1 MDYSVMGVRRLPGAM
16 LLAAAMLCSGRL
28 AAQTPADPPTSTAPQ
43 APAAQEGQ
51 PIFRGGIDLVTIRAV
66 VRDGKGRPVTGLT
79 AREFLLVDNGVVRRP
94 NAVEHD
100 NGPIGVAL
108 MFDISGSMDIDERFA
123 RARETGY
130 YLLSGLRS
138 GEDEAAIFAF
148 DSSLH
153 MVQPFTT
160 DLDRLK
166 GTVTN
171 FSPWGMTSIHDAIAS
186 ASRSMDSRATKRRAL
201 VVLTDGFDTASKLDA
216 AEVSRIA
223 SSIDLPVYVLAVVP
237 SIDDPRNQE
246 GGNRALNGDLA
257 DLARWTGGQLFIATS
272 TPEAS
277 NVARE
282 LVGELREQYLIALEP
297 GEKPGWHSVEVRV
310 TRKNCTVQARGGYVA
325 GPRRPVS

>member
-108 MFDISGSMDIDERFA
+108 MFDISGSMDIDERFS
-123 RARETGY
+123 RARETSY
-130 YLLSGLRS
+130 FLLSGLRT

-148 DSSLH
+148 DSGLH
-153 MVQPFTT
+153 VVQPFTT
-160 DLDRLK
+160 ELDKLRGSLSS
-166 GTVTN
+166 
-171 FSPWGMTSIHDAIAS
+171 FSPWGMIFTKRLVPGHSQSTQRIKSAKGAPHTSLGRRPR
-186 ASRSMDSRATKRRAL
+186 SRS
-201 VVLTDGFDTASKLDA
+201 
-216 AEVSRIA
+216 
-223 SSIDLPVYVLAVVP
+223 
-237 SIDDPRNQE
+237 Q
-246 GGNRALNGDLA
+246 
-257 DLARWTGGQLFIATS
+257 
-272 TPEAS
+272 
-277 NVARE
+277 
-282 LVGELREQYLIALEP
+282 
-297 GEKPGWHSVEVRV
+297 
-310 TRKNCTVQARGGYVA
+310 
-325 GPRRPVS
+325 

>member
-1 MDYSVMGVRRLPGAM
+1 MGLRKLPGVM
-16 LLAAAMLCSGRL
+16 LLTMAAVLSPGLL
-28 AAQTPADPPTSTAPQ
+28 AGQTPADPQ
-43 APAAQEGQ
+43 APVASQSPNDSGQ
-51 PIFRGGIDLVTIRAV
+51 PTFRGGIDLVTIRAV
-66 VRDGKGRPVTGLT
+66 GRDSKGRPVTGL
-79 AREFLLVDNGVVRRP
+79 AAKDFQLIDNGTLRHP

-100 NGPIGVAL
+100 NGPIGLAL

-130 YLLSGLRS
+130 FLLSGLRT

-153 MVQPFTT
+153 VVQPFTT

-166 GTVTN
+166 GSVTN

-186 ASRSMDSRATKRRAL
+186 ASRSMDARATKRRAL

-237 SIDDPRNQE
+237 TIDDPRNQE

-272 TPEAS
+272 TPEAGA
-277 NVARE
+277 VARA

-310 TRKNCTVQARGGYVA
+310 SRKNATVQARGGYVA

>member
-1 MDYSVMGVRRLPGAM
+1 MVYGVMGLRRFPGAM
-16 LLAAAMLCSGRL
+16 LLVAAMLCSGRI
-28 AAQTPADPPTSTAPQ
+28 AAQTPADPQ
-43 APAAQEGQ
+43 APAPSAPQVQAGQ

-66 VRDGKGRPVTGLT
+66 VRDSKGRPVTGLT
-79 AREFLLVDNGVVRRP
+79 PRDFLLVDNGVVRRP

-100 NGPIGVAL
+100 NGPIGLAL

-130 YLLSGLRS
+130 FLLSGLRT

-166 GTVTN
+166 GSVTN

-237 SIDDPRNQE
+237 SIDDPRGQE

-277 NVARE
+277 NVARA

-297 GEKPGWHSVEVRV
+297 GDKPGWHAVEVRV

>member
-1 MDYSVMGVRRLPGAM
+1 
-16 LLAAAMLCSGRL
+16 
-28 AAQTPADPPTSTAPQ
+28 
-43 APAAQEGQ
+43 
-51 PIFRGGIDLVTIRAV
+51 
-66 VRDGKGRPVTGLT
+66 
-79 AREFLLVDNGVVRRP
+79 
-94 NAVEHD
+94 
-100 NGPIGVAL
+100 